1 MSFAEEVKDELARV
15 CPETA
20 AGEHAEMIALLR
32 MGAVLKIT
40 PRGATVEFATHHNP
54 TARKMWQYLK
64 QLGGVSPKV
73 AVRRSTHLRKKN
85 LYTLAVAD
93 GKAGLR
99 FLQQEGL
106 WPLTRVNDDARFM
119 TPDERRGYLSGAF
132 LGGGSVNRP
141 QGDYHLEITTRSPV
155 IAEVI
160 VRMWRHFG
168 VHGRTATRKEDTIVY
183 VKDGEQVARLLQ
195 VMGADQAYLQF
206 ESTRVIKD
214 VRNRVN
220 RVVNCETANLQKTVD
235 AAVKQVRDIETIQRY
250 RPLHTLPPR
259 LREAAELRLAH
270 PEVPLRELVSEL
282 DGRITKS
289 GLYHR
294 YRKLAALAEELSAKG
309 EGQA

>member
-1 MSFAEEVKDELARV
+1 M
-15 CPETA
+15 
-20 AGEHAEMIALLR
+20 
-32 MGAVLKIT
+32 
-40 PRGATVEFATHHNP
+40 
-54 TARKMWQYLK
+54 
-64 QLGGVSPKV
+64 
-73 AVRRSTHLRKKN
+73 
-85 LYTLAVAD
+85 
-93 GKAGLR
+93 
-99 FLQQEGL
+99 
-106 WPLTRVNDDARFM
+106 NDDARFT

-132 LGGGSVNRP
+132 LEGGSVNRP

>member
-15 CPETA
+15 CPETT

-32 MGAVLKIT
+32 MGAVLRIT

-64 QLGGVSPKV
+64 QLGGVSPRV
-73 AVRRSTHLRKKN
+73 SVRRSTHLRKKN
-85 LYTLAVAD
+85 VYTLAIAD
-93 GKAGLR
+93 GAAGLH

-106 WPLTRVNDDARFM
+106 WPLTEVNDETRFG

-155 IAEVI
+155 IADVI
-160 VRMWRHFG
+160 IRLWEHFG
-168 VHGRTATRKEDTIVY
+168 VRGRTATRKEDTIVY
-183 VKDGEQVARLLQ
+183 VKDGEQVSRLLQ

-206 ESTRVIKD
+206 ESARVVKD

-235 AAVKQVRDIETIQRY
+235 AAVKQLRDIETIRRH

-259 LREAAELRLAH
+259 LREAAELRLSH
-270 PEVPLRELVSEL
+270 PEVPLRELVAEL
-282 DGRITKS
+282 DGQITKS

-294 YRKLAALAEELSAKG
+294 YRKLAAMAEALRAKG
-309 EGQA
+309 EE